1 MNASD
6 PSRATEGQSAR
17 SAARRPSS
25 RAGMSLGRLFGIQ
38 IQLDFS
44 VLIVF
49 ALVVYSLGAALFP
62 RWHPTWGA
70 GLTWGTALTAGVLF
84 FASLLAHELSHSV
97 VAKLRGIPVPRITLF
112 VFGGV
117 SELEREPNTPA
128 TEFLIAIVGPAMSAL
143 LGFAFTW
150 LGAMLAGA
158 DFTGNV
164 LKDPEA
170 AMAHLGP
177 GATLF
182 LWLGPINFM
191 LAFFNLIPGFPLDGG
206 RVLRAILWS
215 ISGDLRSA
223 TLWASNMGRAFAWAL
238 MGFGVL
244 QAFGG
249 GFVQGIWLLL
259 IGWFLNNAARNSYTQ
274 LLIQQAFDE
283 LVVGNLMRTHFE
295 IIDPEVTLEEF
306 VSEFLLRSAQS
317 AWPVV
322 EGDKAIGLITFDDA
336 RAISE
341 VERASQTV
349 RDVMS
354 PIDERLR
361 PDVSGRD
368 ALRALAE
375 SERDPLPVMRDEQI
389 VGLLHRG
396 DIARWLA
403 LHQLDSQQHR

>member
-1 MNASD
+1 
-6 PSRATEGQSAR
+6 
-17 SAARRPSS
+17 
-25 RAGMSLGRLFGIQ
+25 MSLGRLFGIE
-38 IQLDFS
+38 IRLDFS

-62 RWHPTWGA
+62 RWHPTWDA
-70 GLTWGTALTAGVLF
+70 TLTWGTALAAGILF
-84 FASLLAHELSHSV
+84 FASLLAHELAHSV
-97 VAKLRGIPVPRITLF
+97 VAKLRGIQVPRITLF

-158 DFTGNV
+158 DFTADV
-164 LKDPEA
+164 FRDPEA
-170 AMAHLGP
+170 AMADLGA

-206 RVLRAILWS
+206 RVLRAVLWG
-215 ISGDLRSA
+215 ISGDLRSS
-223 TLWASNMGRAFAWAL
+223 TQWASNMGRAFAWAL

-244 QAFGG
+244 QALGG
-249 GFVQGIWLLL
+249 NFVQGVWLLL
-259 IGWFLNNAARNSYTQ
+259 IGWFLNNAARNSYVQ
-274 LLIQQAFDE
+274 LLMQQAFEE
-283 LVVGNLMRTHFE
+283 LIVGNLMRTHFE
-295 IIDPEVTLEEF
+295 VIDPDVALEEF
-306 VSEFLLRSAQS
+306 VNEFLLRSAQS

-322 EGDKAIGLITFDDA
+322 EEGKAVGLITFDDA
-336 RAISE
+336 QVTSE
-341 VERASQTV
+341 AERAAQTV

-354 PIDERLR
+354 PIDERLS
-361 PDVSGRD
+361 PEVGGRD

-375 SERDPLPVMRDEQI
+375 SERDPIPVMQGEHI

-403 LHQLDSQQHR
+403 LHQLDAQQHQ